1 MLWFKVLRGFIQI
14 GSVADKMHLPVRRM
28 ALAWVKAKFEKKHYS
43 NHVLMTAQTS
53 IPVDI

>member
-14 GSVADKMHLPVRRM
+14 VSVADKMHLPVRRM